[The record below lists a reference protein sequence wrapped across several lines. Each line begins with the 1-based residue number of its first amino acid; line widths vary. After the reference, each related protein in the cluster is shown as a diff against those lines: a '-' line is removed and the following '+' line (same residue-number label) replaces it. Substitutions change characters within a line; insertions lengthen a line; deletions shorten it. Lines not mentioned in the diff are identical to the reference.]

1 MSFYL
6 AKTLQTPFDAAIGK
20 VLGALKDEG
29 FGILTDIDVQAT
41 LKEKLCVDRKAY
53 RILGACNPTLAHRA
67 LEAEDKIGTMLPCN
81 VVVQDLGEG
90 RTEVTTVDPVSSME
104 RVGNP
109 TLTALATEVRT
120 KLAAVLDRLS
130 TDSDQAGCIPPRTAL
145 AAIDQEQCNAV
156 GSGLID
162 PLKPRVGP
170 EVKDGEHTATNLDGT
185 SVSKIRIEMPSAVE
199 TSKSLGSQLAFLS
212 VTPHLASLGD
222 LDHAFA
228 NMPGNMRREAIE
240 FLKAEAN
247 EALADSLA
255 MAKAAGVAA
264 DTMMVESSDPYE
276 AIVATAKAK
285 NADLSRIASHG
296 RSGLQALLLGSV
308 TQKVL
313 TNTDLPILV
322 CR

>member
-67 LEAEDKIGTMLPCN
+67 LEAENNIGTMLPCN

-120 KLAAVLDRLS
+120 KLAAVLDRL
-130 TDSDQAGCIPPRTAL
+130 
-145 AAIDQEQCNAV
+145 
-156 GSGLID
+156 
-162 PLKPRVGP
+162 
-170 EVKDGEHTATNLDGT
+170 
-185 SVSKIRIEMPSAVE
+185 
-199 TSKSLGSQLAFLS
+199 
-212 VTPHLASLGD
+212 
-222 LDHAFA
+222 
-228 NMPGNMRREAIE
+228 
-240 FLKAEAN
+240 
-247 EALADSLA
+247 
-255 MAKAAGVAA
+255 
-264 DTMMVESSDPYE
+264 
-276 AIVATAKAK
+276 
-285 NADLSRIASHG
+285 
-296 RSGLQALLLGSV
+296 
-308 TQKVL
+308 
-313 TNTDLPILV
+313 
-322 CR
+322 